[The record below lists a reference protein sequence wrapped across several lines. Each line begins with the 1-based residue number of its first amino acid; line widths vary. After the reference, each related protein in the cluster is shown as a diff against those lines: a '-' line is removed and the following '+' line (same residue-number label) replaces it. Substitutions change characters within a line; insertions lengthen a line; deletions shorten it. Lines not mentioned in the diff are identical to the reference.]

1 MADSPEQ
8 SRDGMRSSRESWL
21 VIGVLTLA
29 LIVIPWSLI
38 LLPSARGVVEAV
50 GFTLRDA
57 YLVVPLVPAIGLG
70 VIGVWTAV
78 RARRSS

>member
-1 MADSPEQ
+1 MADSPVQ
-8 SRDGMRSSRESWL
+8 SESGLSSRAWWL
-21 VIGVLTLA
+21 VIGALA
-29 LIVIPWSLI
+29 IALVVIPWSLI
-38 LLPSARGVVEAV
+38 ALPSARGVLKTV

-70 VIGVWTAV
+70 VVGVWTAI